1 MWVIVAVNLA
11 FGDAPKLAVVPGP
24 EFQTEADC
32 VRATRVQGGYDSQKG
47 SGGLAFSFCVPKGSV
62 QIGPADQ

>member
-11 FGDAPKLAVVPGP
+11 FGDAPKLAVIPGP

-32 VRATRVQGGYDSQKG
+32 VRATRVKGGYDSQSG
-47 SGGLAFSFCVPKGSV
+47 SGGFAFSFCVPKGSV
-62 QIGPADQ
+62 QIGEPAQ